1 MNRPLALAILL
12 VLAACGQTPPPP
24 PAPPVVGTVIATS
37 AAGLVPEVRYVG
49 TLAGD
54 VEVDLSFKLA
64 GRVAL
69 LGPQPGRDWREGDP
83 IAAGTVLAR
92 LDTAQLDESVH
103 AAEARALNDAAL
115 HDRGAKLIAEQRIS
129 QQEFDKLVAARDAS
143 AAELR
148 KAQASLADATLTT
161 PTAGTVLRRQV
172 RSGETVAAGTPV
184 LRLADLARMSV
195 ELGVAEQIVPRLH
208 LEQPLS
214 MTVAA
219 YAGAP
224 FTGRVSEIGAAAST
238 TSRLFRVRIAVDNAD
253 GRLRSGMSATV
264 AIPGD
269 APPADAVTV
278 PLSALLADA
287 EGRRFHVFTID
298 AANCS
303 RARTVTVVDVIANAA
318 VVSGLGA
325 GNRIV
330 TVGAGLCAD
339 GMRVEARAVDPDAIY
354 RKP

>member
-1 MNRPLALAILL
+1 MIRPLILTSL
-12 VLAACGQTPPPP
+12 LLAAGCGQVPPPP
-24 PAPPVVGTVIATS
+24 PAPPVVGTISALS

-54 VEVDLSFKLA
+54 AEMDVSFKQA
-64 GRVAL
+64 GRVEL
-69 LGPQPGRDWREGDP
+69 LGPQSGRDWREGDA
-83 IAAGTVLAR
+83 IASGTVLAR
-92 LDTAQLDESVH
+92 LDTAQLMESVH
-103 AAEARALNDAAL
+103 AAEARALNDSTL

-129 QQEFDKLVAARDAS
+129 QQEFDQLVAARDAS

-148 KAQASLADATLTT
+148 KVRAALAEATLSA
-161 PTAGTVLRRQV
+161 PTAGTILRRHVRAGETIAAGAAVLRI
-172 RSGETVAAGTPV
+172 
-184 LRLADLARMSV
+184 ADLARMSV
-195 ELGVAEQIVPRLH
+195 ELGVAEQIVPRLR
-208 LEQPLS
+208 LDQTLS

-253 GRLRSGMSATV
+253 GRLRPGMSATV

-269 APPADAVTV
+269 APPMGAVTV

-298 AANCS
+298 EAGAA
-303 RARTVTVVDVIANAA
+303 RARTVTVADVIANAA
-318 VVSGLGA
+318 VVSGLPA
-325 GNRIV
+325 GTRIV
-330 TVGAGLCAD
+330 AVGTGLCSE
-339 GMRVEARAVDPDAIY
+339 GLRVEARAVDPDAIY